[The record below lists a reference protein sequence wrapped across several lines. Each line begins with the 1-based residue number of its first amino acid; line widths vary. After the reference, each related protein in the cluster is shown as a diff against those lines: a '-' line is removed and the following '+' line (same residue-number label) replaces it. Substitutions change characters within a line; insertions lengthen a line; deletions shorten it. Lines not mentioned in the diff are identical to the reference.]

1 MSKRLIKQIFDSL
14 KTDEIVTEHF
24 AIEAL
29 YNFFSKHPDWENKQ
43 GIGVDYF
50 LRKRNEWND
59 SFAICRLDGTFVF
72 ISMNFTKSTNK
83 KYEVLL
89 ALRNHVNQQIFEFK
103 KTVNYGVDKCQ
114 LSGEILTKENS
125 QIDHYNDD
133 FIVVVNKFILRYDLS
148 FEDLHEFIYKIGV
161 KNYLNNMEIVDNFCL
176 FHSQN
181 TNLRCITTE
190 MNQKRPKHYEQTK

>member
-1 MSKRLIKQIFDSL
+1 MSKKLIKQIFDSL
-14 KTDEIVTEHF
+14 KTDEKVNDLC
-24 AIEAL
+24 AIEEL

-43 GIGVDYF
+43 GVGIYYF

-72 ISMNFTKSTNK
+72 ISMNFTKFTNK

-89 ALRNHVNQQIFEFK
+89 ALRNHVNPQIFEFK
-103 KTVNYGVDKCQ
+103 KTVNYGVDRCE

-133 FIVVVNKFILRYDLS
+133 FIVLVNKFILTYNHS
-148 FEDLHEFIYKIGV
+148 FENMYEFIYKIGV
-161 KNYLNNMEIVDNFCL
+161 KNYLNNIDLVNSFYL

-181 TNLRCITTE
+181 TKLRCITTE
-190 MNQKRPKHYEQTK
+190 MNQKRPKHYEQAK